1 VSAEVADA
9 VTADVADAVIDDLTA
24 DVPDTVTDLGA
35 LADAAALAPVLDA
48 LRAYDTR
55 LRRLDIELR
64 GVLPGL
70 PPPAATQGAGF
81 VWLRELL
88 CPRRVPVDA
97 FTRPGNRLGVLEP
110 AALRRVL
117 AVRALYARRTAVRR
131 CIDRPALAAMR
142 AAVGAASLHALQRAA
157 ARDGE
162 STLPL
167 PATLDAD
174 ALVREGLLLLR
185 ADGCVDD
192 PGIWHLMTLHI
203 AGDWQRVDANLLTPG
218 LDGARFLERLTAL
231 VPGLLW

>member
-1 VSAEVADA
+1 MNAESNDA
-9 VTADVADAVIDDLTA
+9 MLT
-24 DVPDTVTDLGA
+24 
-35 LADAAALAPVLDA
+35 PVLNA
-48 LRAYDTR
+48 LRAYETR

-70 PPPAATQGAGF
+70 PPPAATQGTGF

-110 AALRRVL
+110 ALLRRVL

-131 CIDRPALAAMR
+131 CIDRNALAAMR
-142 AAVGAASLHALQRAA
+142 AAVGAASLLALQRADTH
-157 ARDGE
+157 DGA
-162 STLPL
+162 TALPL
-167 PATLDAD
+167 PASLDAP

-192 PGIWHLMTLHI
+192 PGVWHLMTLHI
-203 AGDWQRVDANLLTPG
+203 PLDRQPTDGTLLTPG
-218 LDGARFLERLTAL
+218 LDGPLFLERVTAL
-231 VPGLLW
+231 VPELSW

>member
-81 VWLRELL
+81 V
-88 CPRRVPVDA
+88 
-97 FTRPGNRLGVLEP
+97 
-110 AALRRVL
+110 
-117 AVRALYARRTAVRR
+117 
-131 CIDRPALAAMR
+131 
-142 AAVGAASLHALQRAA
+142 
-157 ARDGE
+157 
-162 STLPL
+162 
-167 PATLDAD
+167 
-174 ALVREGLLLLR
+174 
-185 ADGCVDD
+185 
-192 PGIWHLMTLHI
+192 
-203 AGDWQRVDANLLTPG
+203 
-218 LDGARFLERLTAL
+218 
-231 VPGLLW
+231 